1 METSM
6 EYMPSDMPAVKNQS
20 QTFTMVVAALVLIVL
35 AMGYVKFKYLL
46 IPAVVDGGPIFSWQ
60 YVKALNQ
67 TAGKQVIDQLIVEKL
82 IAQEAKNQ
90 KIELTQEEIDAEIA
104 RLDEQFK
111 SVGGLDAFLS
121 SQGLKKADIQKQ
133 LELNLKVQ
141 KIVAG
146 KVNVT
151 AEEVDKYYTE
161 NAADYKDKKVE
172 EAKTEIKQLLSD
184 QALQQQVGT
193 WIQDLRA
200 KAKIT
205 INLPVA
211 K

>member
-1 METSM
+1 M
-6 EYMPSDMPAVKNQS
+6 
-20 QTFTMVVAALVLIVL
+20 
-35 AMGYVKFKYLL
+35 
-46 IPAVVDGGPIFSWQ
+46 
-60 YVKALNQ
+60 
-67 TAGKQVIDQLIVEKL
+67 
-82 IAQEAKNQ
+82 
-90 KIELTQEEIDAEIA
+90 
-104 RLDEQFK
+104 
-111 SVGGLDAFLS
+111 
-121 SQGLKKADIQKQ
+121 
-133 LELNLKVQ
+133 
-141 KIVAG
+141 AG

>member
-1 METSM
+1 LKTE
-6 EYMPSDMPAVKNQS
+6 
-20 QTFTMVVAALVLIVL
+20 I
-35 AMGYVKFKYLL
+35 
-46 IPAVVDGGPIFSWQ
+46 W
-60 YVKALNQ
+60 
-67 TAGKQVIDQLIVEKL
+67 
-82 IAQEAKNQ
+82 NQ